1 MLIVSLHRICKK
13 DIDRIM
19 KNYFRTSLLLL
30 LIVSCIGRPAG
41 QENRAEAW
49 RAETELLN
57 GLLQEKKEPEA
68 IEKAKGKINE
78 LLSRVSAEDTT
89 QADYAAELVS
99 VLIRAYT
106 ATRNFPEGLSLLD
119 SLSRVPYI
127 QKNCP
132 YDLYACKAYMNQ
144 LMGNNEKA
152 IECADE
158 YLQLPECKDDT
169 RYILNAEAVSGVYA
183 YCSNDMH
190 KAIRVLEG
198 AVERYRK
205 GGKYPHILRL
215 VSRLGIYYRLMGEYE
230 KASAINQE
238 AISSYNDS
246 LPPQEVVIAYGE
258 QSNLYAALGLYK
270 EALQYNT
277 MAVHYASQK
286 DSFGLGDVYRYRA
299 DLFLNTGPLDSVF
312 HYLRLGEQVSTRQ
325 RSFRGVLVNK
335 IQQLKSYL
343 EEPDSVQR
351 AVQLGR
357 TLCADTARIPKWA
370 KYQFEL
376 YFGKAFLKAGDT
388 AQAIPLIKD
397 ASRGFATMDMVNMEY
412 EANDILLEHFRQHAA
427 TDEFMYYYN
436 RNRLF
441 ADSLKTDE
449 KLRAMAASN
458 IRFGTALKEKEN
470 ERLSLL
476 VEMQQRHIFYDIY
489 VFVTLVLFLGGAIA
503 YILRKRKTNRVIIE
517 RSRQEIERLIS
528 SQRKLNQ
535 HNEELAKKIEQL
547 TANNNLTPIHQLVCQ
562 SLLSKE
568 DENAFRQSFATI
580 YPYYLPS
587 LRRRYPQVT
596 RNEELLAMLI
606 CMGQNTD
613 EIALVLG
620 INRTSVN
627 VVRSRMRKNLGLSKE
642 ESLDEVVKQFLQN
655 G

>member
-1 MLIVSLHRICKK
+1 MT
-13 DIDRIM
+13 
-19 KNYFRTSLLLL
+19 NYFKASLLLL
-30 LIVSCIGRPAG
+30 LIVSCTGHPAG
-41 QENRAEAW
+41 QDNPAESW

-57 GLLQEKKEPEA
+57 KLLEEKKGPEA
-68 IEKAKGKINE
+68 IEKAKEKINE
-78 LLSRVSAEDTT
+78 LLNQVSPEDTT
-89 QADYAAELVS
+89 RADYAAELVS
-99 VLIRAYT
+99 VLVRAYIT
-106 ATRNFPEGLSLLD
+106 TRNFPEGLPLMD

-132 YDLYACKAYMNQ
+132 YDLYAGKAHINQ

-152 IECADE
+152 IECADQ
-158 YLQLPECKDDT
+158 YLQLPQCKDDT
-169 RYILNAEAVSGVYA
+169 RYIRNAEAVSGVYI
-183 YCSNDMH
+183 YCSNDIH
-190 KAIRVLEG
+190 KAIGVLEG

-205 GGKYPHILRL
+205 GGQYSHIMRL
-215 VSRLGIYYRLMGEYE
+215 ISRLGIYYRLVGEYE
-230 KASAINQE
+230 KAGAINQD
-238 AISSYNDS
+238 AIRSYNDS

-258 QSNLYAALGLYK
+258 QSNLYAALGLYN
-270 EALQYNT
+270 EALLYNT
-277 MAVHYASQK
+277 MAIHYASQK

-299 DLFLNTGPLDSVF
+299 DLFLNTGPLDSAF

-376 YFGKAFLKAGDT
+376 YFGKAFLKSGDT

-397 ASRGFATMDMVNMEY
+397 ASRGFAAMDMVDMEY
-412 EANDILLEHFRQHAA
+412 EANDILLDHFRHHPA
-427 TDEFMYYYN
+427 TDDFMYYYN

-449 KLRAMAASN
+449 KLRAMAAAN
-458 IRFGTALKEKEN
+458 IRFDTALKEKEN

-476 VEMQQRHIFYDIY
+476 VEMQQRHIFYDVY
-489 VFVTLVLFLGGAIA
+489 VFVTLALFLGGAIA
-503 YILRKRKTNRVIIE
+503 YILWKRKINRVIIE

-528 SQRKLNQ
+528 SQRNLNQ
-535 HNEELAKKIEQL
+535 HNEELARKIEEL
-547 TANNNLTPIHQLVCQ
+547 TANHNLTAVHQLVCQ

-568 DENAFRQSFATI
+568 DENAFRQSFSTI
-580 YPYYLPS
+580 YPFYLPR